1 MPADEEAMT
10 KPDSSAAAKADAA
23 TEAFVFPLSFG
34 QRRLWFL
41 HQFDPASP
49 AYNIPIPMRLRTP
62 LNRTVLERAVNEL
75 VRRHEILRT
84 TFRTIGGEPM
94 QVVAPALSLTIAHSD
109 LRSTPEDQKD
119 AAAANLA
126 GLDAQRPF
134 QLREGP
140 LLRVGLH
147 RLGETDHLLLISMH
161 HIVSDGWSV
170 GILFRELNALYSA
183 FSVGMPSALPELP
196 LQYADFAH
204 WQSQA
209 LQGAKREKLLAY
221 WKQRLAGATE
231 LLKLPSDR
239 TRPAVP
245 SGRGAAHGGAIGAR
259 LYADVC
265 SLGQR
270 ERATP
275 FMVLLAVFQTL
286 LFRHTADTDLVIG
299 TPIANRTKPQLEG
312 LIGLFVN
319 TLVIR
324 TDLSGDP
331 TFLELLAQVRK
342 AALGAFEHQ
351 DMPFELL
358 VEELQPTRSLSQN
371 PLFQVMFL
379 LQSAERSAAAQPGS
393 HGPQPVHIATT
404 AAKFDLTVSVVETAE
419 AAQISIEYNADLFD
433 HDTVKRL
440 TDRFIALIE
449 SAVAE
454 PELRLSALRLCGP
467 AELRSVQPVV
477 GPAAADEAAPPWQR
491 VEQWAAARPDAIAIV
506 SGETVVSYLD
516 LARRVSERAR
526 EGGSIAVGSDL
537 SVEMAVGMLATCK
550 AGMACILGIPR
561 NDGRRREVEVP
572 QEALGRTDFG
582 HGLRITASD
591 RIVLCT
597 STEDEFAGFEIMA
610 ALAAGA
616 QLVLLPASPAPSP
629 RSLASLLR
637 EHRATIAIA
646 PVETLDRVARD
657 FPWALKDLHAAVW
670 REQGTALDAI
680 QQALLQKLFLID
692 GAAEAGGYVFVRR
705 ASEGAPATLGSVA
718 ADVTL
723 HLLDGAMRRTADRA
737 FGEIFVESRFL
748 AKEYRDD
755 PDATAMAFLGG
766 LYRSGQLARRTA
778 DGALT
783 GCGRCDR
790 RIRVGGIRIEPDSI
804 EALLRQHPG
813 IADVAIVRGKRG
825 LTAYLVAAGSGAPA
839 EDELIAFCRD
849 RLATAAIP
857 AAWRALMTLPR
868 TLLGQPDLAALQ
880 RMEIERESGAA
891 TVEFVAPRTDIERRI
906 AELWATALG
915 QGRIGL
921 GDNFFQL
928 GGHSLLATRIV
939 AQIADDHGVALSLR
953 DFFASPTIEGLAA
966 LVARNEPGP
975 AKPAPAIVRIG
986 GNGMEAPPDVAEL
999 SEENVDE
1006 MLARLLAE
1014 SSGPRAGLP

>member
-1 MPADEEAMT
+1 MT
-10 KPDSSAAAKADAA
+10 KPDSSVAAKADAA

-94 QVVAPALSLTIAHSD
+94 QVVAPAMSLTVAYSD
-109 LRSTPEDQKD
+109 LRSAPEDQKD

-126 GLDAQRPF
+126 ALDAQRPF
-134 QLREGP
+134 QLRDGP

-183 FSVGMPSALPELP
+183 FSVGMSSPLPELP

-204 WQSQA
+204 WQSQT

-221 WKQRLAGATE
+221 WKQRLAGASE
-231 LLKLPSDR
+231 LLTLPSDR
-239 TRPAVP
+239 TRPAIP
-245 SGRGAAHGGAIGAR
+245 SGRGAAHGGAIGAS
-259 LYADVC
+259 LYASVC
-265 SLGQR
+265 SLSQR

-286 LFRHTADTDLVIG
+286 LFRHTGDTDLVIG
-299 TPIANRTKPQLEG
+299 TPIANRTKPQLED

-331 TFLELLAQVRK
+331 TFLELLAQVRE

-379 LQSAERSAAAQPGS
+379 LQSAERSAAQAGS

-449 SAVAE
+449 SAVAD

-467 AELRSVQPVV
+467 AELRSVQPIV

-491 VEQWAAARPDAIAIV
+491 VEQWAETRPDAIAMV
-506 SGETVVSYLD
+506 SGETAISYLD

-526 EGGSIAVGSDL
+526 EDGSIAVGFDL
-537 SVEMAVGMLATCK
+537 SVEMAVAMLATCK
-550 AGMACILGIPR
+550 AGMACVLGVPG
-561 NDGRRREVEVP
+561 NDGRRRELEVP
-572 QEALGRTDFG
+572 QAALGRTDFG
-582 HGLRITASD
+582 DGLRITASD
-591 RIVLCT
+591 RVVLCA
-597 STEDEFAGFEIMA
+597 SVQDEFARFEIMA

-670 REQGTALDAI
+670 REEGTVLDTI
-680 QQALLQKLFLID
+680 QQALLQKLFLVD
-692 GAAEAGGYVFVRR
+692 GAAEAGGYVLVRR

-723 HLLDGAMRRTADRA
+723 HLLDGAMRPAA
-737 FGEIFVESRFL
+737 HGVFGEIFVESRFL
-748 AKEYRDD
+748 AKRYRDD
-755 PDATAMAFLGG
+755 PDATAMTFSSG
-766 LYRSGQLARRTA
+766 LHRSGQLARRTA
-778 DGALT
+778 DGALI
-783 GCGRCDR
+783 GCGRRDR
-790 RIRVGGIRIEPDSI
+790 RIRVGGIRIEPDSV
-804 EALLRQHPG
+804 EALLRQHPR

-825 LTAYLVAAGSGAPA
+825 LTAYLVAAGSDAPA
-839 EDELIAFCRD
+839 EDELIALCRD
-849 RLATAAIP
+849 RLVTAAIP
-857 AAWRALMTLPR
+857 AAWRALATLPR

-939 AQIADDHGVALSLR
+939 AQIADDHGAVLSLR

-966 LVARNEPGP
+966 LVARNEPGS
-975 AKPAPAIVRIG
+975 AKPAPPAIVRIG
-986 GNGMEAPPDVAEL
+986 GNGMDAPPDVAEL

-1006 MLARLLAE
+1006 MLARLLGQ
-1014 SSGPRAGLP
+1014 SSGLRAGLP

>member
-10 KPDSSAAAKADAA
+10 KPDSSVAAKADAA

-94 QVVAPALSLTIAHSD
+94 QVVAPAMSLTVAYSD
-109 LRSTPEDQKD
+109 LRSAPEDQKD

-126 GLDAQRPF
+126 ALDAQRPF
-134 QLREGP
+134 QLRDGP

-183 FSVGMPSALPELP
+183 FSVGMSSPLPELP

-204 WQSQA
+204 WQSQT

-221 WKQRLAGATE
+221 WKQRLAGASE
-231 LLKLPSDR
+231 LLTLPSDR
-239 TRPAVP
+239 TRPAIP
-245 SGRGAAHGGAIGAR
+245 SGRGAAHGGAIGAS
-259 LYADVC
+259 LYASVC
-265 SLGQR
+265 SLSQR

-286 LFRHTADTDLVIG
+286 LFRHTGDTDLVIG
-299 TPIANRTKPQLEG
+299 TPIANRTKPQLED

-331 TFLELLAQVRK
+331 TFLELLAQVRE

-379 LQSAERSAAAQPGS
+379 LQSAERSAAQAGS

-449 SAVAE
+449 SAVAD

-467 AELRSVQPVV
+467 AELRSVQPIV

-491 VEQWAAARPDAIAIV
+491 VEQWAETRPDAIAMV
-506 SGETVVSYLD
+506 SGETAISYLD

-526 EGGSIAVGSDL
+526 EDGSIAVGFDL
-537 SVEMAVGMLATCK
+537 SVEMAVAMLATCK
-550 AGMACILGIPR
+550 AGMACVLGVPG
-561 NDGRRREVEVP
+561 NDGRRRELEVP
-572 QEALGRTDFG
+572 QAALGRTDFG
-582 HGLRITASD
+582 DGLRITASD
-591 RIVLCT
+591 RVVLCA
-597 STEDEFAGFEIMA
+597 SVQDEFARFEIMA

-670 REQGTALDAI
+670 REEGTVLDTI
-680 QQALLQKLFLID
+680 QQALLQKLFLVD
-692 GAAEAGGYVFVRR
+692 GAAEAGGYVLVRR

-723 HLLDGAMRRTADRA
+723 HLLDGAMRPAA
-737 FGEIFVESRFL
+737 HGVFGEIFVESRFL
-748 AKEYRDD
+748 AKRYRDD
-755 PDATAMAFLGG
+755 PDATAMTFSSG
-766 LYRSGQLARRTA
+766 LHRSGQLARRTA
-778 DGALT
+778 DGALI
-783 GCGRCDR
+783 GCGRRDR
-790 RIRVGGIRIEPDSI
+790 RIRVGGIRIEPDSV
-804 EALLRQHPG
+804 EALLRQHPR

-825 LTAYLVAAGSGAPA
+825 LTAYLVAAGSDAPA
-839 EDELIAFCRD
+839 EDELIALCRD
-849 RLATAAIP
+849 RLVTAAIP
-857 AAWRALMTLPR
+857 AAWRALATLPR

-939 AQIADDHGVALSLR
+939 AQIADDHGAVLSLR

-966 LVARNEPGP
+966 LVARNEPGS
-975 AKPAPAIVRIG
+975 AKPAPPAIVRIG
-986 GNGMEAPPDVAEL
+986 GNGMDAPPDVAEL

-1006 MLARLLAE
+1006 MLARLLGQ
-1014 SSGPRAGLP
+1014 SSGLRAGLP